1 MSVISRHFAVLM
13 CKVTE
18 IYYTESWKG
27 ILSLEVVKLESSP
40 FFHTVV
46 YPIRPLSH
54 KPKDLS
60 TIKFW

>member
-1 MSVISRHFAVLM
+1 M